1 MPRARWRVQ
10 VFGKVQG
17 VFFRKYAQMTAQSL
31 GLGGFVRNEPDG
43 SVLAEVEGDEDA
55 LEKFVQWAHH
65 GSPAARVERVL
76 VEKGLPL
83 IEEHTFRIRG

>member
-1 MPRARWRVQ
+1 MSCLRWRVR

-43 SVLAEVEGDEDA
+43 SVLAEVEGPPDKLA
-55 LEKFVQWAHH
+55 LFVQWCHR
-65 GSPAARVERVL
+65 GSPAAQVEQVL
-76 VEKGLPL
+76 VEQNLPL
-83 IEEHTFRIRG
+83 KDETHFRIA